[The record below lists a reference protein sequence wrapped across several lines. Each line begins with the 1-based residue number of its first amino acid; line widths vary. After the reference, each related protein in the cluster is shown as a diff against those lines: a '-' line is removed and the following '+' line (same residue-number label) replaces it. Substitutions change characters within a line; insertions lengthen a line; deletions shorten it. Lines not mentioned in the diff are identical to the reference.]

1 MRQGVISTQDKAVF
15 FEGKKGRGLGAFS
28 VLLTLALWEAAGRS
42 GIVPGFFLPPL
53 SQVLLSGWEMTISG
67 EILTHIYA
75 SLLRIAVGFCA
86 GAFSGLSVGLILG
99 LSQRADDM
107 ANPLIAAAYPIPK
120 IAVLPLL
127 ILWLGIGEASKVAV
141 IGLGVFFPVAINART
156 GVRNVD
162 PLLVK
167 AALSLGSGRW
177 GVLRKVMLPASLPMI
192 FAGFRLG
199 IGVALL
205 LVVTAEMIAAQKG
218 VGFLILSAAD
228 LMQTSRLLFGIMLL
242 SAMGLIFSWLLERLE
257 RRLIPWQSEGG
268 TQYRR

>member
-1 MRQGVISTQDKAVF
+1 MSQGGIRTEDKAF
-15 FEGKKGRGLGAFS
+15 FLGGKESRGLGAFS

-42 GIVPGFFLPPL
+42 GLVPVFFLPPL

-67 EILTHIYA
+67 EIFTHIYA
-75 SLLRIAVGFCA
+75 SLLRIAAGFCA
-86 GAFSGLSVGLILG
+86 GALSGLSVGLTLG

-107 ANPLIAAAYPIPK
+107 ANPLIAAAYPVPK
-120 IAVLPLL
+120 IALLPLL
-127 ILWLGIGEASKVAV
+127 ILWLGIGEASKITV
-141 IGLGVFFPVAINART
+141 IALGVFFPVAINART

-162 PLLVK
+162 PLLVR
-167 AALSLGSGRW
+167 AACSLGSGRL

-242 SAMGLIFSWLLERLE
+242 SAMGLIFSWMLERLE
-257 RRLIPWQSEGG
+257 RRLIPWQSEAKN
-268 TQYRR
+268 Q